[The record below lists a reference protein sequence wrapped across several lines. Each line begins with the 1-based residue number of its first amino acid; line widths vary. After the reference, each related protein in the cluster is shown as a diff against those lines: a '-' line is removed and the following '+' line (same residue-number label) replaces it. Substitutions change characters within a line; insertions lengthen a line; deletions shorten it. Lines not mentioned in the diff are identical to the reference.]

1 MVIRLLRTYLCI
13 FSAVLARLC
22 KFYGVANRCIY
33 SAECDGC
40 ACRECHIHC
49 PTRWCESCHWQ
60 WYLLER
66 IEFGRALSE
75 RSWFSPRLKK
85 SLDYNVRPAPPA
97 RVSRRYLPQPARVF
111 KVPPTPRPDCSIFV
125 KLKTG
130 CRTTSLNDDPKG
142 PEEEPKGPAHCKWG
156 PEGAREGLDHYTL
169 GPERT
174 REGPGHCKSNPCQ
187 SKLLW
192 NFVSHICNL

>member
-1 MVIRLLRTYLCI
+1 MSHICICSLSGLSTAKLRPFYIGFFAYDCCMFMVIRLLWTYLCI

-75 RSWFSPRLKK
+75 RSWFSILEI
-85 SLDYNVRPAPPA
+85 SELM
-97 RVSRRYLPQPARVF
+97 SST
-111 KVPPTPRPDCSIFV
+111 PTCP
-125 KLKTG
+125 
-130 CRTTSLNDDPKG
+130 
-142 PEEEPKGPAHCKWG
+142 WW
-156 PEGAREGLDHYTL
+156 LDHHVPANTWCCFCVGTHAIPL
-169 GPERT
+169 GGT
-174 REGPGHCKSNPCQ
+174 AEGGQRNVGITT
-187 SKLLW
+187 KLSDAAVNLTVH
-192 NFVSHICNL
+192 FVCESTQFL